1 LCDVGGHVRTW
12 TFSQERI
19 LNEGVT
25 YLIMDFQRSTMT
37 TEELTIMD
45 TARLVQGR
53 SVKRLVLVTRTGIAG
68 TEVARF

>member
-1 LCDVGGHVRTW
+1 M
-12 TFSQERI
+12 
-19 LNEGVT
+19 NEGVT